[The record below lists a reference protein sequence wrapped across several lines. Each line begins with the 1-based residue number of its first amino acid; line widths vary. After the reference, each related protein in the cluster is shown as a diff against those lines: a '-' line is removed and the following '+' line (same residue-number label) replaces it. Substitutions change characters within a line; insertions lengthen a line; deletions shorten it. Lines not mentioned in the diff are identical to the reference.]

1 MLACRNAN
9 AVGEGGMALR
19 AGGGGEGTRIT
30 SGASTPNMR
39 MWIVFLTKSAWRVE
53 LGLGCY
59 KARSAEVVA
68 ARAPLERFG
77 MNLNLSGP
85 RQPKPGVW

>member
-53 LGLGCY
+53 LGFRVLEGSFY
-59 KARSAEVVA
+59 GSRT
-68 ARAPLERFG
+68 PLERFG

>member
-1 MLACRNAN
+1 
-9 AVGEGGMALR
+9 
-19 AGGGGEGTRIT
+19 
-30 SGASTPNMR
+30 MR

-53 LGLGCY
+53 LGLGRY